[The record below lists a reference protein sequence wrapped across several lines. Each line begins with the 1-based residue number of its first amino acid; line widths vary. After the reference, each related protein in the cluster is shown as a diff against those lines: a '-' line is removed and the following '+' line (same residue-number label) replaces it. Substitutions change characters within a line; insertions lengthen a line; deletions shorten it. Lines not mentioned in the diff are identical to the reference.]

1 MLLLS
6 ESTLFFLNLTSEFR
20 SMKLLLGGRVKDWAL
35 SVRAYSQG
43 SQSNTGSQ
51 PASVPPSTIFS
62 KSTTT
67 TTASKATTVKSQS
80 APKQSTSNVFNSE
93 DALVG
98 GFDDVE
104 VDESLE
110 REAAFQSTMRGRMP
124 VEVRLPI
131 SSQDQCS
138 LYVRVVNHSDD

>member
-20 SMKLLLGGRVKDWAL
+20 SIKSTVAGRVNAWSSNVTADPQ
-35 SVRAYSQG
+35 RT
-43 SQSNTGSQ
+43 QSNSSSQ
-51 PASVPPSTIFS
+51 PASAPPSTIFS
-62 KSTTT
+62 KSTA
-67 TTASKATTVKSQS
+67 TTASQATTVKSQVVHG
-80 APKQSTSNVFNSE
+80 KSTMDDLE

-110 REAAFQSTMRGRMP
+110 REAAFQSMRRGRMP
-124 VEVRLPI
+124 VKVCHPAFFRDHTFILRTG
-131 SSQDQCS
+131 SQS
-138 LYVRVVNHSDD
+138 FR